1 MDAGD
6 VAGGGDHAARA
17 AADDHRLVG
26 KFRPVALFDRR
37 IEGIAVDVGDR
48 ELMQFRVA
56 QQARAAAG
64 RGSAAHRPKLA

>member
-6 VAGGGDHAARA
+6 VAGGRDDAARA

-26 KFRPVALFDRR
+26 QFRPVALFDRG

-48 ELMQFRVA
+48 QLMKFRVA
-56 QQARAAAG
+56 EQARAAAG
-64 RGSAAHRPKLA
+64 AAAPLLALNG